1 MDVIFKLQIDLQL
14 NLFQPPPPPCLV
26 LPSVWN
32 LERLKQ
38 MDVIPRIFSS
48 FCFNPDFFFRIKCFF
63 LTIVAIV
70 SHIQFSIPLPFA
82 SSYLKSTVYLCFSV
96 KDCLMGVYTESAPE
110 TFLFFFWSVF
120 CGAIINVSVLSFISA
135 SGGIFQYRLLLVI
148 ASGTNHRGVCL
159 PWTILFLSSV
169 SPLDYS
175 VKGPYKSLHP
185 FQLLS

>member
-1 MDVIFKLQIDLQL
+1 
-14 NLFQPPPPPCLV
+14 
-26 LPSVWN
+26 
-32 LERLKQ
+32 
-38 MDVIPRIFSS
+38 
-48 FCFNPDFFFRIKCFF
+48 
-63 LTIVAIV
+63 
-70 SHIQFSIPLPFA
+70 
-82 SSYLKSTVYLCFSV
+82 
-96 KDCLMGVYTESAPE
+96 MGVYTESAPE